1 MKDVD
6 AILFDLD
13 GTLTDSG
20 PSIMSCY
27 RYAFDK
33 LGFEPPPDHVLRS
46 FVGPPLNQNM
56 ESVVGPELV
65 ADAIKHY
72 LFHMVEEGVGL
83 SENKLYDGIVD
94 VLASLKTSGKNI
106 YLATS
111 KRHPLCDDVLA
122 HFNLTK
128 YFSAVHGC
136 NRDGSQ
142 SDKGIIVAKALA
154 TAGCEPTRAIMVGDR
169 YHDIV
174 GAKKNALRSI
184 GVLWGYG
191 SRKELEEAGAD
202 FIVETR
208 SELTALLLA
217 A

>member
-1 MKDVD
+1 MNDID

-20 PSIMSCY
+20 PSIMNCY
-27 RYAFDK
+27 RYTFDK
-33 LGFEPPPDHVLRS
+33 LGFDCPPDHVLRS

-72 LFHMVEEGVGL
+72 LYHMVDEGVGL
-83 SENKLYDGIVD
+83 SENKLYAGVPD
-94 VLASLKTSGKNI
+94 LLTTLKSAGKNI

-111 KRHPLCDDVLA
+111 KRHPLCDDVLI
-122 HFNLTK
+122 HFDLMK

-142 SDKGIIVAKALA
+142 SDKALVVAKALA
-154 TAGCEPTRAIMVGDR
+154 SAGCKPDRAIMVGDR

-174 GAKKNALRSI
+174 GAKKNGLQSI

-191 SRKELEEAGAD
+191 SRQELEEAGAD
-202 FIVETR
+202 YIVETR
-208 SELTALLLA
+208 TELTTLLLA